1 MLTMNYRNLKKGLPM
16 SITIKDISPEKIRE
30 AIEIL
35 QAVQRLSEAELETLE
50 ILFDQKQLQMLLESI
65 ESVKKE
71 GLLPIASILNDK

>member
-1 MLTMNYRNLKKGLPM
+1 MLTMNYRNLAKGLPM

>member
-1 MLTMNYRNLKKGLPM
+1 M

-65 ESVKKE
+65 ESAKKE
-71 GLLPIASILNDK
+71 GLLPIASIL

>member
-1 MLTMNYRNLKKGLPM
+1 MLTMNYRNLEKGLPM

-65 ESVKKE
+65 ESAKKE
-71 GLLPIASILNDK
+71 GLLPIASIL